1 MRVLL
6 ALLIAVSFAACKN
19 NGTNSSTA
27 KAKTEAEKPKQTLN
41 EIIVGAKLRD
51 QAPNFQ
57 ILAMDTKGDVL
68 AVIFQY
74 SGGCEEHTFNA
85 HFNGAWMK
93 SNPPKA
99 MLTFEH
105 LNPNNDSCRKLIKDT
120 VLYDLTPLKY
130 AAATEV
136 VLISSQ
142 NKKAQTSYK
151 Y

>member
-1 MRVLL
+1 MRISLVV
-6 ALLIAVSFAACKN
+6 LIAVLFAACKN
-19 NGTNSSTA
+19 NGSNSSTA
-27 KAKTEAEKPKQTLN
+27 KAKPDPDKIEQSLN

-74 SGGCEEHTFNA
+74 SGGCEEHSFNA

-99 MLTFEH
+99 MLIFEH
-105 LNPNNDSCRKLIKDT
+105 LNPNNDSCRKLIRDT
-120 VLYDLTPLKY
+120 VLYDLTPVKY
-130 AAATEV
+130 AAASEV

-142 NKKAQTSYK
+142 NKKVQTSYK

>member
-19 NGTNSSTA
+19 NGANSSTA
-27 KAKTEAEKPKQTLN
+27 KAKTETEKPKQTLN

-142 NKKAQTSYK
+142 NKKVQTSYK